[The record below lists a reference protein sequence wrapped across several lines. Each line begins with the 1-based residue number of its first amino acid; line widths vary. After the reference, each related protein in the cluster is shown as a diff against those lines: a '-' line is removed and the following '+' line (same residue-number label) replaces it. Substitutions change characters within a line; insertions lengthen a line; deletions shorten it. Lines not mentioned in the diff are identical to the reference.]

1 MLTKLNKIKD
11 SEHNSQNFRNI
22 PRNIRI
28 FAILSFAAFVAIS
41 FQRSDFFSPSN
52 INCDDLFCR
61 KTDAEDEEVVEKTLT
76 ERQILASSELLENLS
91 VEGDEVVTSVKVAND
106 ARELQRRREAQ
117 EIRRTL
123 LRKLEEDD
131 EECMRRYRVINEKW
145 SNILASKDPLDIHAE
160 MEAQNAKCLEI
171 MERKDAV
178 IAELRQELEN
188 ADLKFVTDQ
197 KSQNEDIDLL
207 INRMDNQM
215 NIMTKA
221 YRCELSLIND
231 VMESE
236 RKMLLEN
243 LSEKWEALYKK
254 LREDS
259 FAGLDRRKEI
269 MREYEEEMKKVV
281 IEHQEEF
288 RAQKISFELEIQKLQ
303 QEVQSTK
310 ALCFMNVEKLDYSY
324 AVLKRREDEN
334 TIVKNQQKRRIN
346 KLQDIINGLKKN
358 YTELEENTRLEI
370 QRLTDQVIK
379 AHKNILDL
387 VEKSNHFTRINDKKY
402 MQIWDMNAKNA
413 NELLDK
419 ILNADKVIYEQALGM
434 EWSPPEQ
441 TLLEKKDLPSYSSV
455 MCTIEE
461 ENRLINEKKTICE
474 SYKPAS
480 TIEEINLERRL
491 LNRIIKNIADRC
503 DYLIE
508 DRLLEL
514 LLPYTANDQLIIRL
528 DNVFQALNIKSE
540 KELGFLLNFFL
551 PYAYCPVCSKDMSK
565 DISSSTDDEFTK
577 SPSLKTD
584 VEEVCGDVCGV
595 AEEFTEDETKLIAAV
610 KEAICDE
617 KSSTPSDD
625 TSITGASSRSSS
637 TETLLPIAE
646 CTSTSHASISDI
658 VKDDDQ
664 MQRRLLCDKG
674 HLLEIEATFV
684 TRALRE
690 FIERYHFV
698 KWKEMPETFQEK
710 LMEKKTVV
718 SRNMTIQDVTD
729 FWKRYSEIF
738 PAQKERLWDGLL
750 IGLKKYHEIL
760 KERHR
765 LNIEVESL
773 RTQNAELRRLL
784 KTYIIQVMPEN
795 NIYQIY

>member
-1 MLTKLNKIKD
+1 MNDRYAEFAEDAEEPSVTSSDPNERKLA
-11 SEHNSQNFRNI
+11 R
-22 PRNIRI
+22 RIRI
-28 FAILSFAAFVAIS
+28 
-41 FQRSDFFSPSN
+41 QRR
-52 INCDDLFCR
+52 LETLAK
-61 KTDAEDEEVVEKTLT
+61 KTDIEDEGIVEKTLT
-76 ERQILASSELLENLS
+76 EKQILASSELLENLS
-91 VEGDEVVTSVKVAND
+91 TEGAEVVTSVKVAND

-123 LRKLEEDD
+123 LRQLEEDE
-131 EECMRRYRVINEKW
+131 EECMKRYREINEKW

-160 MEAQNAKCLEI
+160 MEAQNAKCLEF
-171 MERKDAV
+171 MERKDVV

-188 ADLKFVTDQ
+188 ADLKFVNDQ
-197 KSQNEDIDLL
+197 KSQSEDIDLL

-221 YRCELSLIND
+221 YRHELSLIND

-236 RKMLLEN
+236 RKVLQDN

-259 FAGLDRRKEI
+259 LVGLDRRKEI
-269 MREYEEEMKKVV
+269 MREYEEEMKRVM

-303 QEVQSTK
+303 QEVQSTR
-310 ALCFMNVEKLDYSY
+310 ALCFMNIEKLDYSY

-334 TIVKNQQKRRIN
+334 AIVKNQQKRRIN

-358 YTELEENTRLEI
+358 YAELEENTRLEI
-370 QRLTDQVIK
+370 QKLTDQVIK

-387 VEKSNHFTRINDKKY
+387 IEKSNHFTRINDKKY
-402 MQIWDMNAKNA
+402 IQIWDMNAKNA

-419 ILNADKVIYEQALGM
+419 ILNADKVIYEQTLGI
-434 EWSPPEQ
+434 EWSPPKE
-441 TLLEKKDLPSYSSV
+441 TLLKKEDLPSYRSV
-455 MCTIEE
+455 MCAIEE
-461 ENRLINEKKTICE
+461 ENRLINEKKLICE

-480 TIEEINLERRL
+480 TIEEMNLERRL
-491 LNRIIKNIADRC
+491 LNRIVKQIADRC

-540 KELGFLLNFFL
+540 KELGLLLNFFL
-551 PYAYCPVCSKDMSK
+551 PYAYCSTCSEDMSK
-565 DISSSTDDEFTK
+565 VISESTDDE

-584 VEEVCGDVCGV
+584 TSVEQTDVCGA
-595 AEEFTEDETKLIAAV
+595 AEEFTEDEAKLIAVV

-617 KSSTPSDD
+617 KLSTPSDGV
-625 TSITGASSRSSS
+625 SIIGVSSRSSS

-664 MQRRLLCDKG
+664 MQRRLMCDKG

-690 FIERYHFV
+690 FVERYHFV

-710 LMEKKTVV
+710 LTAKKTVV
-718 SRNMTIQDVTD
+718 SRNMTIQDITD
-729 FWKRYSEIF
+729 FWERYNEIF
-738 PAQKERLWDGLL
+738 PAKKERLWDGLL

-760 KERHR
+760 KERHC

-795 NIYQIY
+795 NVRYTVY

>member
-1 MLTKLNKIKD
+1 MNDRYPEFAEDAEEPSVTSSDPNERKLARRVRIQRRLEALTK
-11 SEHNSQNFRNI
+11 
-22 PRNIRI
+22 
-28 FAILSFAAFVAIS
+28 
-41 FQRSDFFSPSN
+41 
-52 INCDDLFCR
+52 

>member
-1 MLTKLNKIKD
+1 MMNGRYPEFAEDAEEPSVTSLDPNERKLA
-11 SEHNSQNFRNI
+11 R
-22 PRNIRI
+22 RIRI
-28 FAILSFAAFVAIS
+28 
-41 FQRSDFFSPSN
+41 QRR
-52 INCDDLFCR
+52 LEAQTK

-106 ARELQRRREAQ
+106 ARELQRRREAR
-117 EIRRTL
+117 EIRRAL

-131 EECMRRYRVINEKW
+131 EECMKRYRVINDKW

-160 MEAQNAKCLEI
+160 MEAQSAKCLEI

-178 IAELRQELEN
+178 IAQLRQELEN
-188 ADLKFVTDQ
+188 ADLKFVNDQ
-197 KSQNEDIDLL
+197 KSQDEDVDQL
-207 INRMDNQM
+207 ISRMDNQM
-215 NIMTKA
+215 NIMSKA
-221 YRCELSLIND
+221 YRRELSLIND

-236 RKMLLEN
+236 RKMLLES
-243 LSEKWEALYKK
+243 LSEKWEALHKK
-254 LREDS
+254 LREES
-259 FAGLDRRKEI
+259 HAGLDKRKEI
-269 MREYEEEMKKVV
+269 MREYEEEMKRVMV
-281 IEHQEEF
+281 EHQEEF

-310 ALCFMNVEKLDYSY
+310 ALCFMNIEKLDYSY

-334 TIVKNQQKRRIN
+334 AIVKNQQKRRIN
-346 KLQDIINGLKKN
+346 KLQDVINGLKKH
-358 YTELEENTRLEI
+358 YTELEGNTRLEI
-370 QRLTDQVIK
+370 QRLTDQVVK

-402 MQIWDMNAKNA
+402 MRIWDMNARNA

-434 EWSPPEQ
+434 EWSPSEE
-441 TLLEKKDLPSYSSV
+441 TLLEKKDLPSYRSV
-455 MCTIEE
+455 MDTIDE
-461 ENRLINEKKTICE
+461 ENRLINEKRTICE

-491 LNRIIKNIADRC
+491 LNHIIKHIADRC
-503 DYLIE
+503 DYLLE

-514 LLPYTANDQLIIRL
+514 LLPYTANDQLVIRL
-528 DNVFQALNIKSE
+528 DNVFQALSIKSE
-540 KELGFLLNFFL
+540 RELGFLLNFFL
-551 PYAYCPVCSKDMSK
+551 PYAYCPTCSKDMSR
-565 DISSSTDDEFTK
+565 STDDTEFTE

-584 VEEVCGDVCGV
+584 VEEAGVCGV
-595 AEEFTEDETKLIAAV
+595 AEEFTEDEVKLIAAV

-617 KSSTPSDD
+617 KSPTPSDD
-625 TSITGASSRSSS
+625 VSIMGVSSRSSS

-710 LMEKKTVV
+710 LTEKKTVV
-718 SRNMTIQDVTD
+718 SRNLTVQDVTD
-729 FWKRYSEIF
+729 FWKQYREIF
-738 PAQKERLWDGLL
+738 PAKKERLWDGLL

-765 LNIEVESL
+765 LNVEVESL

-784 KTYIIQVMPEN
+784 KTYTIQSERDGSSQSDLHSIREVT
-795 NIYQIY
+795 